1 MNKLSINEVIK
12 IKQEV
17 VEVEETSLLLLKA
30 SLNDEKRFN
39 HSLSVMNLCFEIGKA
54 NRLTNDDLTKL
65 CFSALLHD
73 FCKNVSVFKLED
85 ICKKNYNSQ
94 DFNSMPTFSYHSFA
108 CPIIIHEYFAFNDN
122 IVDDAIRFHCTGSS
136 NMSPIGIILY
146 ASDKIDPLRGFDS
159 RILIEEMKMNF
170 LSGFKEVLKD
180 NIKYFNRN
188 NIDYKNKYTD
198 ECIKF
203 YLP

>member
-1 MNKLSINEVIK
+1 
-12 IKQEV
+12 
-17 VEVEETSLLLLKA
+17 
-30 SLNDEKRFN
+30 
-39 HSLSVMNLCFEIGKA
+39 
-54 NRLTNDDLTKL
+54 
-65 CFSALLHD
+65 
-73 FCKNVSVFKLED
+73 
-85 ICKKNYNSQ
+85 
-94 DFNSMPTFSYHSFA
+94 
-108 CPIIIHEYFAFNDN
+108 
-122 IVDDAIRFHCTGSS
+122 
-136 NMSPIGIILY
+136 MSPIGIILY

-203 YLP
+203 YLS